1 MIEAKEQEKRGKQ
14 ELKEKRKREKL
25 VWKVF
30 CNWRSSLGRIEKM
43 EGKKF
48 KFIVELQDCK
58 ESNVESLVPM
68 PQKRPGAVVS

>member
-1 MIEAKEQEKRGKQ
+1 
-14 ELKEKRKREKL
+14 
-25 VWKVF
+25 
-30 CNWRSSLGRIEKM
+30 M